1 MEINININDDENLF
15 NKLILLCEYCIN
27 YIWNFYNMDNKDYTI
42 ISDIENNISS
52 NESSQYSDNEMEI
65 DESVF
70 YNIGN
75 LLIQD
80 SWEIVDKKDS

>member
-1 MEINININDDENLF
+1 MDINNDSESIY
-15 NKLILLCEYCIN
+15 NKLISLFDYCIN
-27 YIWNFYNMDNKDYTI
+27 YIWNFYNLDNKDYTI
-42 ISDIENNISS
+42 ISDIESNISS
-52 NESSQYSDNEMEI
+52 NESSQYCENEMEI

-80 SWEIVDKKDS
+80 SWEVVDKKDS

>member
-1 MEINININDDENLF
+1 
-15 NKLILLCEYCIN
+15 
-27 YIWNFYNMDNKDYTI
+27 MDNKDYTI
-42 ISDIENNISS
+42 ISDIESNISS
-52 NESSQYSDNEMEI
+52 NESSQYCENEMEI

-80 SWEIVDKKDS
+80 SWEVVDKKDS

>member
-1 MEINININDDENLF
+1 MDINNDSESIY
-15 NKLILLCEYCIN
+15 NKLISLCDYCIN
-27 YIWNFYNMDNKDYTI
+27 SVWNFYNLDNKDYTI
-42 ISDIENNISS
+42 ISDIESNISS
-52 NESSQYSDNEMEI
+52 NESSQYSENEI

-80 SWEIVDKKDS
+80 SWEVVDKKDS